1 MHAAA
6 AFGGYP
12 IFLPQL
18 NRGADHKQTNGNIE
32 RHGQDQHL
40 LHALHTAL
48 LPSNSK
54 KKCFS
59 NALKY
64 TLVVLEVL

>member
-18 NRGADHKQTNGNIE
+18 NRGTDHTINGLRLSQE
-32 RHGQDQHL
+32 WQGQFDSIDIRAV
-40 LHALHTAL
+40 HATCAPF
-48 LPSNSK
+48 PSK
-54 KKCFS
+54 P
-59 NALKY
+59 
-64 TLVVLEVL
+64 

>member
-32 RHGQDQHL
+32 RHNRDQHF
-40 LHALHTAL
+40 LHGLHTAL
-48 LPSNSK
+48 LPSK
-54 KKCFS
+54 PWQR
-59 NALKY
+59 NARGRLCQ
-64 TLVVLEVL
+64 TTVA

>member
-18 NRGADHKQTNGNIE
+18 NRGADHTINGLRLSQE
-32 RHGQDQHL
+32 WRGQFDSIDIRAV
-40 LHALHTAL
+40 HATRAP
-48 LPSNSK
+48 LPSK
-54 KKCFS
+54 H
-59 NALKY
+59 
-64 TLVVLEVL
+64 